1 MEGSEYASV
10 YNQIFFIELF
20 LDFVEQKSLGVVI
33 ICKNMANNNFKG
45 TSIKIPVG
53 INQWLCMITKEGEVP
68 RLGEKVIT

>member
-53 INQWLCMITKEGEVP
+53 TNQ
-68 RLGEKVIT
+68 